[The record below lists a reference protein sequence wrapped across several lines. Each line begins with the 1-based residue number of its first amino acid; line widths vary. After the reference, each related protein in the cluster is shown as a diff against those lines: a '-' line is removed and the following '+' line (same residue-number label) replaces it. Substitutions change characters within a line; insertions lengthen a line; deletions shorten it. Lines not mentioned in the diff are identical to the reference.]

1 MGSSH
6 QQARGDWP
14 QGGLGS
20 LPTGGPQSLEAEGK
34 VVPCV
39 WRTGKTE
46 GGPDPPGVCHYEG
59 SGSPEAQRLSSRGGL
74 RGPLRARATF
84 NCVAPVPGDPVVIL
98 ALTLKGRVPCPL
110 LSPHPVLR
118 AGMGGSHHFP
128 VRLLTPVGL
137 CLLLRAPPL

>member
-84 NCVAPVPGDPVVIL
+84 NCVVPCSWGPRGDPCTDSKREG
-98 ALTLKGRVPCPL
+98 AVPPYVPAPRSEGWDGG
-110 LSPHPVLR
+110 LSPLP
-118 AGMGGSHHFP
+118 G
-128 VRLLTPVGL
+128 
-137 CLLLRAPPL
+137 

>member
-1 MGSSH
+1 MRSSH

-46 GGPDPPGVCHYEG
+46 GGPDPPVSATTRVLGAQKPRGCPPGEG
-59 SGSPEAQRLSSRGGL
+59 SEDPS
-74 RGPLRARATF
+74 
-84 NCVAPVPGDPVVIL
+84 VPGPH
-98 ALTLKGRVPCPL
+98 LTV
-110 LSPHPVLR
+110 
-118 AGMGGSHHFP
+118 
-128 VRLLTPVGL
+128 
-137 CLLLRAPPL
+137 